1 MRPQHPASEPA
12 MHGFRYT
19 KKHPNS
25 RVMYF
30 IGLKATIQAMQI
42 QEISDTCSDWWF
54 ASRKSMQFPVVL

>member
-1 MRPQHPASEPA
+1 

-25 RVMYF
+25 RVMFF

-42 QEISDTCSDWWF
+42 QEISDTCGDWWF
-54 ASRKSMQFPVVL
+54 ASRKFMQFPVVL